1 MKFILDIF
9 EIVQMHSILT
19 SETKM
24 KQKHIFIFLL
34 LFGHT
39 VSNNAYSIHHKTFS
53 LTHFELENSIL

>member
-24 KQKHIFIFLL
+24 KQKHIFLL

-39 VSNNAYSIHHKTFS
+39 VSNNAYSSQNKITSHLWTLK
-53 LTHFELENSIL
+53 HFELET